1 MRVARFQPLGL
12 GHGVPGNMPGKFPI
26 YKNYLFDREVALE
39 LMRFGRNTKLGGNIS
54 VLGIGFPNYDRQYVV
69 SKQG

>member
-39 LMRFGRNTKLGGNIS
+39 LMRFGRNTKLGGNHQCS
-54 VLGIGFPNYDRQYVV
+54 WDRIP
-69 SKQG
+69 